1 MTITVDVSRG
11 GDYALADYRLQ
22 SEVVSVLYHA
32 QCQAL
37 ALTLLRFEL
46 VGVGFTEDGADKV
59 IADLSEV
66 DRRRVRAFVERTVDA
81 APYVRAMRGGT
92 WQ

>member
-1 MTITVDVSRG
+1 MTITVDVSKG
-11 GDYALADYRLQ
+11 GAYALADYELQ
-22 SEVVSVLYHA
+22 SGVVA
-32 QCQAL
+32 GFFRCQCQAL

-46 VGVGFTEDGADKV
+46 VDIGFTEDGAHKIV
-59 IADLSEV
+59 ADLSEAK
-66 DRRRVRAFVERTVDA
+66 RRRASKFVERIVDP

>member
-1 MTITVDVSRG
+1 MTITVDLSRG
-11 GDYALADYRLQ
+11 GDYALTDYDLQ
-22 SEVVSVLYHA
+22 SGVVSGLFRA

-46 VGVGFTEDGADKV
+46 VAVGFTDEGADKV
-59 IADLSEV
+59 VADLSEA
-66 DRRRVRAFVERTVDA
+66 DRRRASKFIERTVDP

-92 WQ
+92 WE

>member
-1 MTITVDVSRG
+1 MTITVDVSKG
-11 GDYALADYRLQ
+11 GAYALADYELQ
-22 SEVVSVLYHA
+22 SDVVSPFCRC

-46 VGVGFTEDGADKV
+46 VDVGFTEAGADKIV
-59 IADLSEV
+59 ADLSV
-66 DRRRVRAFVERTVDA
+66 VARRHASRFVERTLDP
-81 APYVRAMRGGT
+81 APYVRIMRGGT

>member
-1 MTITVDVSRG
+1 MTITIDVSKG
-11 GDYALADYRLQ
+11 GAYAVADYELQ
-22 SEVVSVLYHA
+22 SDIVSPFFHC

-46 VGVGFTEDGADKV
+46 VAIGFTENGADKIV
-59 IADLSEV
+59 ADLSEA
-66 DRRRVRAFVERTVDA
+66 DRRRASAFVERTVDP
-81 APYVRAMRGGT
+81 APYVRIMRGGT